1 MKPSPYDSH
10 HVTLNLI
17 QEMHSRIMTQEASIE
32 TERELRRE
40 EMKKANANL
49 RESGQLRRELDELK
63 QASLISFE
71 EQRREND
78 SYRATLEEIAEMKSK
93 GGELARKCLFHW
105 PRPDGWSGDG
115 EPD

>member
-40 EMKKANANL
+40 EMKKANDNL
-49 RESGQLRRELDELK
+49 R
-63 QASLISFE
+63 
-71 EQRREND
+71 
-78 SYRATLEEIAEMKSK
+78 
-93 GGELARKCLFHW
+93 
-105 PRPDGWSGDG
+105 
-115 EPD
+115 